1 MMKLFYKSG
10 SCSLAPHIVLKESG
24 LAFQTEVVDLK
35 SKQTASGADYWQI
48 NAKGY
53 VPALMLDSG
62 EVITEGPAIGQYIA
76 DQAPQ
81 KKLAPANGTIE
92 RVRLQSWLTFIGQ
105 KCTRHLRRFS
115 NPKATQEWKDIAMAN
130 LERRLGYVDQQLTGR
145 SYLMGEDFSVADAY
159 LFTVLS
165 WAKYAKIDLGRW
177 PAVQAFQAR
186 VAARSAVQSA
196 LKDEGLI

>member
-24 LAFQTEVVDLK
+24 LAFQTEAVDLK

-92 RVRLQSWLTFIGQ
+92 RVRLQSWLTFIGTEMHKTFSPRSRSSAQ

-115 NPKATQEWKDIAMAN
+115 TPRP
-130 LERRLGYVDQQLTGR
+130 RRNGKTL
-145 SYLMGEDFSVADAY
+145 
-159 LFTVLS
+159 
-165 WAKYAKIDLGRW
+165 RW
-177 PAVQAFQAR
+177 PISN
-186 VAARSAVQSA
+186 AAWAMWISS
-196 LKDEGLI
+196 

>member
-1 MMKLFYKSG
+1 
-10 SCSLAPHIVLKESG
+10 
-24 LAFQTEVVDLK
+24 
-35 SKQTASGADYWQI
+35 
-48 NAKGY
+48 
-53 VPALMLDSG
+53 
-62 EVITEGPAIGQYIA
+62 
-76 DQAPQ
+76 
-81 KKLAPANGTIE
+81 
-92 RVRLQSWLTFIGQ
+92 
-105 KCTRHLRRFS
+105 
-115 NPKATQEWKDIAMAN
+115 WKDIAMAN

-186 VAARSAVQSA
+186 VAARPAVQSA